1 MDSLIIPAVLG
12 IVIIFLGITNMKG
25 NISTLHRYH
34 RYRVSE
40 EDRLPFGRL
49 VGAGTIIV
57 GVSLLLRTGFQ
68 FAEDYMNLPV
78 MNTIGNVVLGA
89 GLAAGFGVMFYAMFK
104 YNKGIF

>member
-40 EDRLPFGRL
+40 EDRLPFGRM

-57 GVSLLLRTGFQ
+57 GITLLLRTGIQ
-68 FAEDYMNLPV
+68 FAEDSMNLP
-78 MNTIGNVVLGA
+78 MLNTVGSVVLGA
-89 GLAAGFGVMFYAMFK
+89 GLAAGIGVIFYAMFK